1 MLVLSRRKGESIVIQ
16 DNIEITV
23 LGIEGD
29 NVRIGIAAPRQVD
42 VFRKEIYLSIQE
54 LNRQSVTHGQ
64 VDIAKLLEEYNQSS
78 DSDSDM

>member
-29 NVRIGIAAPRQVD
+29 NVRIGITAPRQVD

-78 DSDSDM
+78 ESDSDM